1 MRKKILNSLNKNKK
15 IKTNFNMRSKF
26 AAGSL
31 GLNKQLRSEFI
42 KNILSSDYALCFR
55 GSGNYSLRFYE
66 TLCLGRI
73 PLFINTNCK
82 LPFEDKIDWRAI
94 CLWVEFKDI
103 NYLSD
108 IILEH
113 HNALSEKRFQDQ
125 QIYCREIW
133 NKYLSKEGFCEH
145 LTRFINNQIYFR
157 NKKS

>member
-1 MRKKILNSLNKNKK
+1 
-15 IKTNFNMRSKF
+15 MRSKF

-31 GLNKQLRSEFI
+31 GLNKKSRSEFI
-42 KNILSSDYALCFR
+42 KNILSSDYTLCYR

-82 LPFEDKIDWRAI
+82 LPFEDKIDWRDI
-94 CLWVEFKDI
+94 CLWVNAKDLD

-108 IILEH
+108 IILEY
-113 HNALSEKRFQDQ
+113 HNALSEKRFIDQ

-133 NKYLSKEGFCEH
+133 IKLSLKR
-145 LTRFINNQIYFR
+145 RF
-157 NKKS
+157 